1 VHGVPSTQ
9 LAKAFLHRFGCRA
22 PCWDH
27 DLRRTRA
34 RMLAAVIPV
43 DVWMSCAWC
52 LCDCRCPSVSNS
64 PSVRPSAQT
73 SHDKTACG
81 VLLVVHTT
89 WADVVYPRSP
99 KIVSCPIRPRTTSSD
114 RPESWPGG
122 TLADADDET
131 AERTTGRAATVSS
144 SSDSIYRFRAAP
156 QPNNRNAQCHPRLTT
171 GGVVWCGRA

>member
-1 VHGVPSTQ
+1 VHGVPGTQ

-34 RMLAAVIPV
+34 RMLAAVILV
-43 DVWMSCAWC
+43 DAWMSCAWC

-73 SHDKTACG
+73 SHDKTTCG

-89 WADVVYPRSP
+89 WADVVCPRSP
-99 KIVSCPIRPRTTSSD
+99 KIVSFPFRPRTTSTSD
-114 RPESWPGG
+114 RPESWLGG
-122 TLADADDET
+122 AHTPTLT
-131 AERTTGRAATVSS
+131 MKQPKERPAVLATVSAE
-144 SSDSIYRFRAAP
+144 FRLYIQIQGRASPKYAT
-156 QPNNRNAQCHPRLTT
+156 RNATHD
-171 GGVVWCGRA
+171 